1 MGGWNRMAA
10 LDTWTDAHV
19 EESIRLLVQAE
30 MLVRIDAARE
40 QDDARTRR
48 AAFNFLRDVSKFLLE
63 MA

>member
-10 LDTWTDAHV
+10 IDSWTDAHV
-19 EESIRLLVQAE
+19 EEAIRLLVQGE
-30 MLVRIDAARE
+30 MLVRIRADRE

-48 AAFNFLRDVSKFLLE
+48 SASNFLRDVSKFLLE